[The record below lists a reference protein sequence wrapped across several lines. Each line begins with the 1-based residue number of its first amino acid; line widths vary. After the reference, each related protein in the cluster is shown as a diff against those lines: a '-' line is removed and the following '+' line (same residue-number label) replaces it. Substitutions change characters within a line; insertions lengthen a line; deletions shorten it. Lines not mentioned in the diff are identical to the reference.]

1 MFEKCIE
8 CEKLGKECHPNL
20 YIMNMAE
27 IRDFLRAR
35 KDFQGMTNADVAE
48 RSGIPKGT
56 VDAFFGGVRRDVN
69 YSTLSP
75 ILCALV
81 GNSGEMPCSPPQ
93 AGQEKQ
99 QESPETRELLQV
111 HFASVDR
118 TLKFRRHLIIT
129 ETVIICVLLAVILGA
144 VIVDFLNGQLGYF
157 WLTR

>member
-56 VDAFFGGVRRDVN
+56 VDAFFSSSRRDVN

-93 AGQEKQ
+93 AGQAEADAQLMDELRTRIAK
-99 QESPETRELLQV
+99 QESLMKWKKQIIAFLAVIVCILL
-111 HFASVDR
+111 S
-118 TLKFRRHLIIT
+118 
-129 ETVIICVLLAVILGA
+129 VLLAA
-144 VIVDFLNGQLGYF
+144 FIVDELNDNVGF
-157 WLTR
+157 ININR

>member
-35 KDFQGMTNADVAE
+35 KDFQNLTNADVAE

-56 VDAFFGGVRRDVN
+56 VDAFFCGSRRDVN

-81 GNSGEMPCSPPQ
+81 GNNGEMSCSPPQ
-93 AGQEKQ
+93 AGQAEADTHLMEELRTRIAK
-99 QESPETRELLQV
+99 QESLMKWKKQ
-111 HFASVDR
+111 
-118 TLKFRRHLIIT
+118 IIAFLA
-129 ETVIICVLLAVILGA
+129 VIVCVLLAVLLA
-144 VIVDFLNGQLGYF
+144 AFIVDELNDNVGF
-157 WLTR
+157 INISR